1 MAQSTKQKIQIVCH
15 VGYPEIAEPNE
26 DGKYSVLAL
35 VSDPAQIG
43 AVEDLLKAECQ
54 HGFQSDEV
62 PAGAFN
68 PVRSA
73 QEKKPD
79 GEFAFKSGF
88 INEKECAIVLRAKS
102 GFQPKTIFGPN
113 QTPCD
118 AADIR
123 GGDECVIEV
132 SAYSYKN
139 QSTGVAFSLNG
150 IWKINAGNG
159 ELERGG
165 SGGAFSGFDSSK
177 LNFRAPNI
185 SKNDTDAA
193 L

>member
-1 MAQSTKQKIQIVCH
+1 MAQSTKQKLQIVCH

-35 VSDPAQIG
+35 VSDSAQIG

-54 HGFQSDEV
+54 LGFQSDEV

-68 PVRSA
+68 PIRSA

-79 GEFAFKSGF
+79 GEFAFKSPF
-88 INEKECAIVLRAKS
+88 INQKEGAIVLRAKS

-118 AADIR
+118 AADIS
-123 GGDECVIEV
+123 GGDECVIEI
-132 SAYSYKN
+132 AGYSYKN

-150 IWKINAGNG
+150 VWKINAGNG
-159 ELERGG
+159 VLERGG
-165 SGGAFSGFDSSK
+165 SGGAFSGFDASK
-177 LNFRAPNI
+177 LKFRGPNL
-185 SKNDTDAA
+185 SNDNDAA